1 MNLYFQLVK
10 ILSVTNDVDRL
21 IDFCNINF
29 IERGWMIDE
38 ISEDEVE
45 VLALPVKKDGTFDL
59 KVEDRFQYLKVDSK
73 YSGNLSTRELLQ
85 ENSEKLDFIISIL
98 MGEG

>member
-1 MNLYFQLVK
+1 
-10 ILSVTNDVDRL
+10 
-21 IDFCNINF
+21 
-29 IERGWMIDE
+29 MIDE

-59 KVEDRFQYLKVDSK
+59 KVEDRFQYLKADSK

-98 MGEG
+98 KGEG